1 MESQKKYLPSLALSL
16 FFMLTQGTVVSV
28 FASQEIE
35 NFGNIKTNK
44 QSNWID
50 QNILNYFSEEDQL
63 LSNLT
68 AMGVKASNPNDSVN
82 SSILFEKSI
91 EISQKIP
98 NYSSKINTLSDIAI
112 KLAKSG
118 NKQRSLQI
126 FDQVIKLVQKPNK
139 DFSEYEKE
147 DVLRDTSIKLAQA
160 GFIDQALDFG
170 KKIPSNLIKAQ
181 VFNEIS
187 LILTENGQRTQ
198 AQQVLE
204 KALQYT
210 RLITGDYYYESNGS
224 CANYKHE
231 ILAKIAANLSLQTQL
246 NKALQIA
253 QTISGC
259 SSASGDSTQEYQ
271 AWAFLGILNNLQ
283 QLEPI
288 KQTWYSSQKINSP
301 QEKAVVWSKIAVK
314 MAEIG
319 ETSFALSI
327 GKKLATDI
335 PSPTTISSELD
346 IGSFFVRE
354 NSLAEIG
361 IKLAQKQQFDSAMEI
376 AQTLTDNKQLLP
388 EFLRDYFSYPTSK
401 ISVLSEIGKQMV
413 GNKKLPEALQL
424 IKNTTDKATKTFVQ
438 IAVASELEKSGQ
450 QTQAKKLFQALS
462 LPPAPTKA
470 SSNKDNQIFH
480 DIAVALVVAKQTEKA
495 MQMVNAIQKDIDKE
509 SILTDIAIQLAD
521 SGDIQAALN
530 LVKNLQSKGYKNSV
544 NTKIAVKLIE
554 QGQLEQA
561 LQILN
566 SQSEIDTSLISQIAE
581 KFASVGKKEEA
592 IKIAESIKNQED
604 KAKTLAAIALLLR

>member
-16 FFMLTQGTVVSV
+16 FLMLTQGTVVSV
-28 FASQEIE
+28 VATQKIDTFV
-35 NFGNIKTNK
+35 NTKTNK
-44 QSNWID
+44 QVNLID
-50 QNILNYFSEEDQL
+50 QNTISSFSAEQL
-63 LSNLT
+63 VSESIVLALQPNNFHDS
-68 AMGVKASNPNDSVN
+68 ASTSR
-82 SSILFEKSI
+82 LFEKAI
-91 EISQKIP
+91 ETAQKIP
-98 NYSSKINTLSDIAI
+98 TYSNKINTLSNIAV

-118 NKQRSLQI
+118 NKQKSLQI
-126 FDQVIKLVQKPNK
+126 FDQVIQLVQKPNK
-139 DFSEYEKE
+139 DFSEYEQE
-147 DVLRDTSIKLAQA
+147 EALRDTSIKLAQA

-204 KALQYT
+204 QALQYT
-210 RLITGDYYYESNGS
+210 RLITGNYYYESNGS

-231 ILAKIAANLSLQTQL
+231 ILAKIAANLSLQAQL

-259 SSASGDSTQEYQ
+259 SSASGDSTQDYQ
-271 AWAFLGILNNLQ
+271 AWAFLGILNNLR

-288 KQTWYSSQKINSP
+288 KQTWYASQKITSP
-301 QEKAVVWSKIAVK
+301 QEKAIVWSKIAVK
-314 MAEIG
+314 MAELG
-319 ETSFALSI
+319 ETSLSLSI

-335 PSPTTISSELD
+335 PAPTTINSGFD
-346 IGSFFVRE
+346 IGTFFVRE
-354 NSLAEIG
+354 QSLAEIG
-361 IKLAQKQQFDSAMEI
+361 IKLAQKQQFDGAMEI
-376 AQTLTDNKQLLP
+376 AQTLIGKKESLP

-401 ISVLSEIGKQMV
+401 ISVISEIGKQMV
-413 GNKKLPEALQL
+413 ATKKLPDALQL
-424 IKNTTDKATKTFVQ
+424 IKKIPDKNTKIFVQ

-450 QTQAKKLFQALS
+450 QAQAKQIFKTLS
-462 LPPAPTKA
+462 LPPVPTKA
-470 SSNKDNQIFH
+470 SSNEDNQIFH
-480 DIAVALVVAKQTEKA
+480 DIAIALVAAKQTEKV
-495 MQMVNAIQKDIDKE
+495 MQMVNLIQKDKE
-509 SILTDIAIQLAD
+509 SILTDIALQLAD
-521 SGDIQAALN
+521 SGEIPSALN
-530 LVKNLQSKGYKNSV
+530 LLKNLQSEGYKNSV

-561 LQILN
+561 LQMLN
-566 SQSEIDTSLISQIAE
+566 SQSEVDPSLISQIAE

-592 IKIAESIKNQED
+592 IKIAESIKNHED